1 MTMRPEDWDP
11 NAPVVVPDV
20 DWQPIPAT
28 ANLSTEYFHAYVRCM
43 HHKELKKLRGQAQK
57 LFVSELDAVLLPLGF
72 RRDGDHWIK
81 GPYVPGKPAMQE
93 PRADEK
99 APEPGFWK
107 RLTGGW
113 SKAASEATSLAME
126 AVDESVYLAIQKD
139 RRGFG
144 CFINAG
150 VRHAPAVGPYQF
162 PLTLGLDHFYV
173 ARLSSFLPDLHPLHQ
188 PDNLHYVRLAE
199 DERYR
204 RFMITIIVSRI
215 VPWLDAFN
223 KRILLVSGPNP
234 RDMAAKHPLPPDR

>member
-11 NAPVVVPDV
+11 NAPIVVPEV

-28 ANLSTEYFHAYVRCM
+28 ANLSTEYFHAYIRCM
-43 HHKELKKLRGQAQK
+43 HHKELKKLRQQVQK
-57 LFVSELDAVLLPLGF
+57 LFSSEVDAALQPLGF

-81 GPYVPGKPAMQE
+81 GPYEPGKPALQKPE
-93 PRADEK
+93 AAAK
-99 APEPGFWK
+99 APEPGLWK
-107 RLTGGW
+107 RLTGGLN
-113 SKAASEATSLAME
+113 KAASLAME

-150 VRHAPAVGPYQF
+150 VRHFPSVGPYQLAL
-162 PLTLGLDHFYV
+162 PKTLDHFYV
-173 ARLSSFLPDLHPLHQ
+173 ARLANFLPDLHPIHQ
-188 PDNLHYVRLAE
+188 PDDLHYVRLAE

-204 RFMITIIVSRI
+204 RFIIAIVVARI

-234 RDMAAKHPLPPDR
+234 RDMAAKHPLPPDI